1 MNKLRISYKSNND
14 GVKCSVEVNGE
25 EMANKIQELTLEMSA
40 DRIPVITL
48 KMPADE
54 IEAETPYETGNT
66 PWEDTWERIKE
77 ITNKVSEEIS
87 RKIKAGINPEKH
99 GEVDEE

>member
-1 MNKLRISYKSNND
+1 MNKLRISYKINND

-48 KMPADE
+48 KMPVDE
-54 IEAETPYETGNT
+54 IEVETPCEIGH
-66 PWEDTWERIKE
+66 EDTWERIKE
-77 ITNKVSEEIS
+77 ITKKVSEEIS
-87 RKIKAGINPEKH
+87 KQIKVRINLEKY